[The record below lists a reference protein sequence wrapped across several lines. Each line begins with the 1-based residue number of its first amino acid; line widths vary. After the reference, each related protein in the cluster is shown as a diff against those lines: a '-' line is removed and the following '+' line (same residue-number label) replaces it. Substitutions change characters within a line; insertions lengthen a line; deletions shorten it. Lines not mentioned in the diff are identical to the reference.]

1 MRITN
6 AMLRHRSLEAIQ
18 TSLAG
23 LEEANA
29 RATTG
34 LRVRTASDDPTAY
47 AGMLNADTRLAGL
60 TQYRR
65 NIASAQARMG
75 LEGDALD
82 QLGNLLDRARE
93 IAVSQAAGN
102 GSASTRKVSK
112 TEIDQII
119 AEAIALANTRQGNRY
134 IFGGAFTDSAPLD
147 GMGQTSAT
155 RPPVG
160 SAGVEIDEA
169 LTTAVNHDA
178 TEIFVNP
185 GVIDA
190 LQKLATGLDNN
201 SDTDIAD
208 AITSLYS
215 AFDQVQVLVGENG
228 ARMKQ
233 LDTAAARIDQTE
245 TTVKA
250 ARSDLADTEMEDAL
264 TELVHRQN
272 ALEAAMLSTSR
283 LLSTNLTDYLR

>member
-1 MRITN
+1 VRITN

-23 LEEANA
+23 LVEANA

-34 LRVRTASDDPTAY
+34 LRVRSASDDPTAY
-47 AGMLNADTRLAGL
+47 AGILSADTRLAGL

-65 NIASAQARMG
+65 NISSAQARMG

-93 IAVSQAAGN
+93 VAVSQAAGN
-102 GSASTRKVSK
+102 GSASTRKVSRA
-112 TEIDQII
+112 EIDQIF
-119 AEAIALANTRQGNRY
+119 AEAVALANSRQGNRY
-134 IFGGAFTDSAPLD
+134 IFGGAFTDAAPLD
-147 GMGQTSAT
+147 GLGQPSPT

-160 SAGVEIDEA
+160 SASVEIDEG
-169 LTTAVNHDA
+169 LTTVVNHDA
-178 TEIFVNP
+178 TEIFLNT
-185 GVIDA
+185 GAIDA
-190 LQKLATGLDNN
+190 LQKLATGLGNN
-201 SDTDIAD
+201 SDTEIAD

-215 AFDQVQVLVGENG
+215 AFDQLQVLVGENG

-233 LDTAAARIDQTE
+233 LDTSASRIDDAE

-250 ARSDLADTEMEDAL
+250 ARSDLADAEMEEAL